1 MITTMK
7 DSVIERISKY
17 SNQIKED
24 DTLMKHDIKLQE
36 LDQRLCSLE
45 NLINAMHNKFPVLWD
60 NDK

>member
-1 MITTMK
+1 MK
-7 DSVIERISKY
+7 DNVIECISQQ

-45 NLINAMHNKFPVLWD
+45 NIINAMHNKFPVWWEK
-60 NDK
+60 DK